1 MLFSFPHGPLG
12 CGEAPDGICCCILGP
27 YERKFGPLFLD
38 QARALNYDPERYAA
52 ARNSTHTIRPI
63 PNKTLYWGIILLL
76 APTDHP
82 HATLQQKTRY
92 CHSVTVYTELLAN
105 GPAETYRNL
114 D

>member
-1 MLFSFPHGPLG
+1 MLLSFPHGLLG
-12 CGEAPDGICCCILGP
+12 CGKVLVGICRCILGP

-38 QARALNYDPERYAA
+38 QARALNYDHERYAA

-63 PNKTLYWGIILLL
+63 PNKTPYWDNIPLL

-92 CHSVTVYTELLAN
+92 CHSVTAYTELLAN